1 MSRKKQKLKLL
12 NKLWLRYEYKHT
24 TLAILSLT
32 LFILLVDSALIAA
45 IFALIEN
52 LGFIGGIIAGM
63 LSISFVTAAP
73 AVVLLVDLAGKV
85 EPHVLALMWATGSTL
100 GDWIT
105 VRFYQE
111 GVFHELKPLFRKLHL
126 KSLVRVM
133 KSRFTSWILFLVGAV
148 IIATPLPDE
157 VGLGLMGLSRIKR
170 PYMVFMCFLL
180 NLVGA
185 YVIILAVQAVRSV

>member
-1 MSRKKQKLKLL
+1 MLRKKKKFKFL

-24 TLAILSLT
+24 TLAVLSIV

-45 IFALIEN
+45 IFAFVEN
-52 LGFIGGIIAGM
+52 LGYLGGLLAGM
-63 LSISFVTAAP
+63 LSVSFVTAAP

-85 EPHVLALMWATGSTL
+85 EPHILALMWATGSTL
-100 GDWIT
+100 GDWLA

-111 GVFHELKPLFRKLHL
+111 GVFYELKPLFKRFRI
-126 KSLVRVM
+126 KSAVRVM
-133 KSRFTSWILFLVGAV
+133 RNRFTSWILFLVGAV

-157 VGLGLMGLSRIKR
+157 VGLGLMGLSHIKR
-170 PYMVFMCFLL
+170 RYIVFMCFLL

-185 YVIILAVQAVRSV
+185 YVIILAVQAIKW